1 MRKLWAT
8 LAVVLSTASLLV
20 LGPTTTACA
29 CSCAESKPAE
39 SLEWA
44 DLAFTGVVVDTDR
57 PLLNGGSGDLTAT
70 LKVESVVKGQ
80 AVGEVEIKT
89 AVEGPSCG
97 FDFVEGN
104 RYFVYS
110 REGRTDLCIGNK
122 SLGAAPEVPVNGDL
136 SYGVLVA
143 TGAAVVIVALGGWLL
158 LRRRRPGAQA
168 GPGDEQS

>member
-29 CSCAESKPAE
+29 CSCADFKPAE
-39 SLEWA
+39 SLDWA
-44 DLAFTGVVVDTDR
+44 DLAFTGVVVDIDR
-57 PLLNGGSGDLTAT
+57 PLLNDGSGDLTAT

-80 AVGEVEIKT
+80 ATGEVEVKT

-122 SLGAAPEVPVNGDL
+122 SLGSAPEVPLSGDMP
-136 SYGVLVA
+136 YGVLIA
-143 TGAAVVIVALGGWLL
+143 TGATVVIVVLGGWLL
-158 LRRRRPGAQA
+158 LRRRTPRSAADRIGKGA
-168 GPGDEQS
+168 